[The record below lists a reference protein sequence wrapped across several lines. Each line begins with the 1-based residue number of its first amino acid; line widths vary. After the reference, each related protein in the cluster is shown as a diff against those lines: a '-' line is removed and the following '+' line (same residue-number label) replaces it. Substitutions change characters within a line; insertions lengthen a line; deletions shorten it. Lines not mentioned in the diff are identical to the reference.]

1 MIAEH
6 TKIMKHP
13 VRLRLPHAVTAKIM
27 TVQRLL
33 LHVDEFKG
41 RVIILAKARVQR
53 VNLGG
58 EFVPFPQHSPPN
70 ESAKSCHAF
79 VHVQPFQPPQLDGN
93 IIRDPCTHKTVMRTP
108 L

>member
-1 MIAEH
+1 
-6 TKIMKHP
+6 MKHP
-13 VRLRLPHAVTAKIM
+13 VRLRLPQAVTATIM
-27 TVQRLL
+27 TVPRLL

-41 RVIILAKARVQR
+41 MVIILAKARVQR